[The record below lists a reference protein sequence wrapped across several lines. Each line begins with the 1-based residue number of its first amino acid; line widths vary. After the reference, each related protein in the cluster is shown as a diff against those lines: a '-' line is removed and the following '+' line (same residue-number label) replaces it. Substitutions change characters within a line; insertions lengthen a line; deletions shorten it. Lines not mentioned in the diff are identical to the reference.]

1 MEDKLEKEDWMLQPG
16 VAAELMG
23 LSEEE
28 KDSIYRRYAAETDLQ
43 GQNIADAN
51 AVLQGPQSTGMTV
64 GPGNLYVANAGGAI
78 ADGLR
83 NFGAGRDRKAAKSEL
98 SNLATAEAGANKTT
112 ANVLGR
118 VDQRNMGSALRGGNK
133 TPAPSTSVLTP
144 EELKRRR
151 QAAAANNVMP
161 A

>member
-112 ANVLGR
+112 ANVLGQ
-118 VDQRNMGSALRGGNK
+118 VDKRNMGGAPQSTMGSAIRAMPPKNRRLQTAQEIEDERNRPR
-133 TPAPSTSVLTP
+133 PA
-144 EELKRRR
+144 
-151 QAAAANNVMP
+151 
-161 A
+161 